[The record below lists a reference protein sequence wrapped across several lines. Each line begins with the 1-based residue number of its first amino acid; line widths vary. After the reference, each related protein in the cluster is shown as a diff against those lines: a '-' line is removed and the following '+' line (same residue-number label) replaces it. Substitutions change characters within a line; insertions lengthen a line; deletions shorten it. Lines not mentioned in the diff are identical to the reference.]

1 MQHRKASSKFRF
13 FKIRKLCSNEQRA
26 VFQIR
31 LLYKKVWIALI
42 IVFGALNVDIVMP
55 VKTFPKPGET
65 IASEDYISRSG
76 GKGANQAMAA
86 VRAGVK
92 TAMVGKV
99 GDDAF
104 GRRSLHNLKSQS
116 VLGTGIAIS
125 ERPTGCASIWVDR
138 AGENMVVVSAGANLD
153 AAAEQIPDEVLTEK
167 NTILTQLEVPHGE
180 TYDLIRRAAE
190 KSCRTVLNASP
201 VTAAVP
207 DDVLGMLD
215 VLIVNDVEAKQLA
228 AYHRLEA
235 RTLEDI
241 ARELV
246 QKAGNL
252 TCIITMGGK
261 GALAVTPE
269 EEWIVPALKIDVID
283 TTGAGDCFCGV
294 FAAALEE
301 GHDLPAALQR
311 ASVAA
316 GLSCRVLGA
325 QAGMPFDD
333 EITAHMGS
341 LPAPQ
346 KL

>member
-1 MQHRKASSKFRF
+1 M
-13 FKIRKLCSNEQRA
+13 
-26 VFQIR
+26 
-31 LLYKKVWIALI
+31 I

-55 VKTFPKPGET
+55 VKDFPKPGET

-76 GKGANQAMAA
+76 GKGSNQAMAA
-86 VRAGVK
+86 VRAGAK

-104 GRRSLHNLKSQS
+104 GRRCLNNLKSQS
-116 VLGTGIAIS
+116 VLGTGIGIS
-125 ERPTGCASIWVDR
+125 ERPTGCASIWVDH

-153 AAAEQIPDEVLTEK
+153 ASAEQIPDEILTER
-167 NTILTQLEVPHGE
+167 NMVLTQLEVPHDE
-180 TYDLIRRAAE
+180 TYELIRRAGE
-190 KSCRTVLNASP
+190 KGCRTVLNASP
-201 VTAAVP
+201 VTEAIP
-207 DDVLGMLD
+207 TDVLEILD

-228 AYHRLEA
+228 HHHNLDAK
-235 RTLEDI
+235 TLEDI

-246 QKAGNL
+246 RRGDNL
-252 TCIITMGGK
+252 TCIVTMGGK

-269 EEWIVPALKIDVID
+269 EEWVIPSLKIDVVD

-294 FAAALEE
+294 FAAGLEN
-301 GHDLPAALQR
+301 GDSLPESLKR

-325 QAGMPFDD
+325 QAGMPFED
-333 EITAHMGS
+333 EIIAHLGD

>member
-1 MQHRKASSKFRF
+1 
-13 FKIRKLCSNEQRA
+13 
-26 VFQIR
+26 
-31 LLYKKVWIALI
+31 LI

-55 VKTFPKPGET
+55 VKAFPKPGET
-65 IASEDYISRSG
+65 TVSEDYISRSG
-76 GKGANQAMAA
+76 GKGSNQAMAA

-104 GRRSLHNLKSQS
+104 GRRSLNNLKSQS

-125 ERPTGCASIWVDR
+125 ERPTGCATIWVDQ

-153 AAAEQIPDEVLTEK
+153 ASAQQIPDEILTER
-167 NTILTQLEVPHGE
+167 NTILTQLEVPHEE
-180 TYDLIRRAAE
+180 TYDLLRRAGE
-190 KSCRTVLNASP
+190 NGCRTVLNASP
-201 VTAAVP
+201 MTERIPV
-207 DDVLGMLD
+207 DVLKILD

-228 AYHRLEA
+228 HYHKLTA
-235 RTLEDI
+235 KTLEGI

-246 QKAGNL
+246 QQGDNL
-252 TCIITMGGK
+252 TCIVTMGAK

-269 EEWIVPALKIDVID
+269 EEWVVPSIKIDVVD

-294 FAAALEE
+294 FAAALED
-301 GHDLPAALQR
+301 GHNLSLSLQR

-325 QAGMPFDD
+325 QAGMPFDE
-333 EITAHMGS
+333 EITAHLGDLS
-341 LPAPQ
+341 APR

>member
-1 MQHRKASSKFRF
+1 M
-13 FKIRKLCSNEQRA
+13 
-26 VFQIR
+26 
-31 LLYKKVWIALI
+31 I

-55 VKTFPKPGET
+55 VKDFPKPGET

-76 GKGANQAMAA
+76 GKGSNQAMAA
-86 VRAGVK
+86 VRAGAK

-125 ERPTGCASIWVDR
+125 ERPTGCASIWVDH

-153 AAAEQIPDEVLTEK
+153 ASAEQIPDEILTEK
-167 NTILTQLEVPHGE
+167 NTILTQLEVPHEE
-180 TYDLIRRAAE
+180 TYNLIRRASE
-190 KSCRTVLNASP
+190 HGCRTVLNASP
-201 VTAAVP
+201 VTAPVP
-207 DDVLGMLD
+207 EDVLGMLD

-228 AYHRLEA
+228 AHHRLAA

-246 QKAGNL
+246 QKAGKL

-261 GALAVTPE
+261 GALAVTPQ
-269 EEWIVPALKIDVID
+269 EEWIVPSLKTEVVD

-294 FAAALEE
+294 LAAALED

-311 ASVAA
+311 ASAAA

-333 EITAHMGS
+333 EIAAH
-341 LPAPQ
+341 LADIPAPT
-346 KL
+346 KLP

>member
-1 MQHRKASSKFRF
+1 M
-13 FKIRKLCSNEQRA
+13 
-26 VFQIR
+26 
-31 LLYKKVWIALI
+31 I

-55 VKTFPKPGET
+55 VKSFPKTGET
-65 IASEDYISRSG
+65 LAAEDYISRSG

-86 VRAGVK
+86 VRAGAK

-104 GRRSLHNLKSQS
+104 GRRCLNNLKSQS
-116 VLGTGIAIS
+116 VLGTGIGIS

-138 AGENMVVVSAGANLD
+138 SGENMVVVSAGANLD
-153 AAAEQIPDEVLTEK
+153 ASEQQIPDEILTGK
-167 NTILTQLEVPHGE
+167 NTVLVQLEVPHQE
-180 TYDLIRRAAE
+180 TYTLIRRAAE
-190 KSCRTVLNASP
+190 NGCRTVLNASP
-201 VTAAVP
+201 VSAAVP
-207 DDVLGMLD
+207 DDVLEALD
-215 VLIVNDVEAKQLA
+215 VLILNDVEAKQLA
-228 AYHRLEA
+228 HHHRLA
-235 RTLEDI
+235 AKTLENI

-246 QKAGNL
+246 QKSAKL

-269 EEWIVPALKIDVID
+269 EEWVVPALKTEVVD

-294 FAAALEE
+294 LAAALEDE
-301 GHDLPAALQR
+301 KTLPEALHR

-333 EITAHMGS
+333 EITARLAD
-341 LPAPQ
+341 LPPPK
-346 KL
+346 KLS